1 MVLMKSKYKSDQQV
15 YFLICGRYVTKAAV
29 VKSSSCFVTI
39 RFSKKTEDCVIRL
52 PYSRI
57 FSTEEVAR
65 QHIRPNLSPIQ
76 SMVRKENSEYV
87 STRRWEWE

>member
-1 MVLMKSKYKSDQQV
+1 MKPKYQTGQQV

-39 RFSKKTEDCVIRL
+39 RFRKKTEDCVIRL

-57 FSTEEVAR
+57 FSTEEEAR
-65 QHIRPNLSPIQ
+65 QHIHPDLPPIQ
-76 SMVRKENSEYV
+76 TKAQNNKNDYICKL
-87 STRRWEWE
+87 RWELWE

>member
-1 MVLMKSKYKSDQQV
+1 MKPKYQTGQQV

-39 RFSKKTEDCVIRL
+39 RFRKTTEDCVIRL

-57 FSTEEVAR
+57 FSTEEDAR
-65 QHIRPNLSPIQ
+65 QHIHPDLPPIRPSIQ
-76 SMVRKENSEYV
+76 KEKGEYIC
-87 STRRWEWE
+87 TRRWELWE